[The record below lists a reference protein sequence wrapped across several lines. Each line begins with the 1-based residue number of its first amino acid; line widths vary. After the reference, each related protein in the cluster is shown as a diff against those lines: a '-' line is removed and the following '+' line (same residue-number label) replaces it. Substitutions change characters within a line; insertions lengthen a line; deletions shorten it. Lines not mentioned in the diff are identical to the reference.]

1 MLARNGSGGF
11 RLPEESYRDAREDAS
26 ALPQSEGGAGGSRP
40 APRMIKRKTQG
51 ET

>member
-26 ALPQSEGGAGGSRP
+26 ALPQSEGGARGSRP
-40 APRMIKRKTQG
+40 APWMIKRKTQG